1 MPNPTTDL
9 RDYEL
14 SVRRTVVPVLVGI
27 VLAQAARAN
36 LVLPAEHVTGLVE
49 AVFIT
54 GYYAIVRMIERYVP
68 EAGVL
73 LGAFIQPRYTDDK

>member
-1 MPNPTTDL
+1 MPRPTTDL
-9 RDYEL
+9 KDYEL
-14 SVRRTVVPVLVGI
+14 SVRRTVVPAVVGI

-36 LVLPAEHVTGLVE
+36 LTLPAEHVQGLVE

-54 GYYAIVRMIERYVP
+54 GYYSLVRMIERYVP

-73 LGAFIQPRYTDDK
+73 LGAFIQPRYRDDA

>member
-14 SVRRTVVPVLVGI
+14 SVRRTVVPVIVGI

-36 LVLPAEHVTGLVE
+36 LTLPADHVAGLVE

-54 GYYAIVRMIERYVP
+54 GYYTVVRAVERYIP

-73 LGAFIQPRYTDDK
+73 LGAFIQPRYKDET

>member
-14 SVRRTVVPVLVGI
+14 SVRRTIVPAVVGI

-36 LVLPAEHVTGLVE
+36 LVLPAEHVAGLVE

-54 GYYAIVRMIERYVP
+54 GYYAVVRMVERYIP

-73 LGAFIQPRYTDDK
+73 LGAFVQPRYKDEQ

>member
-1 MPNPTTDL
+1 MSRPTTDL

-36 LVLPAEHVTGLVE
+36 LTLPADHVAGLVE

-54 GYYAIVRMIERYVP
+54 GYYALVRMIERYVP

-73 LGAFIQPRYTDDK
+73 LGAFIQPRYTDDR

>member
-1 MPNPTTDL
+1 MDTTL

-14 SVRRTVVPVLVGI
+14 SVRRTVVPVLVGL

-36 LVLPAEHVTGLVE
+36 LTLPAEHVAGLVE

-54 GYYAIVRMIERYVP
+54 VYYAVARFVELRFP
-68 EAGVL
+68 QAGVL
-73 LGAFIQPRYTDDK
+73 LGALVQPRYSDDG

>member
-1 MPNPTTDL
+1 MNRPTTDL

-14 SVRRTVVPVLVGI
+14 SVRRTVVPAVVGI

-36 LVLPAEHVTGLVE
+36 LTLPAEHVVGLVE

-54 GYYAIVRMIERYVP
+54 GYYAIVRMVERYIP

-73 LGAFIQPRYTDDK
+73 LGAFVQPRYKDEQ